1 MALESLRKDA
11 IMLLSFI
18 NTRLRDDE
26 IDLDSLCSQFD
37 VSKDEIVKKL
47 DSVGYTYNVELN
59 KFI

>member
-1 MALESLRKDA
+1 MALESLPKDS
-11 IMLLSFI
+11 IMLLSFV
-18 NTRLRDDE
+18 NTRLRDDG

>member
-1 MALESLRKDA
+1 MALESLPKDA
-11 IMLLSFI
+11 IMLLSFV
-18 NTRLRDDE
+18 NTRLRDDG
-26 IDLDSLCSQFD
+26 IDLDSLWSQFD

>member
-1 MALESLRKDA
+1 MALESLPKDA
-11 IMLLSFI
+11 IMLLSFV
-18 NTRLRDDE
+18 NTRLRDDG

>member
-1 MALESLRKDA
+1 MALESLPKDA

-37 VSKDEIVKKL
+37 VSKDEMDKKL

>member
-1 MALESLRKDA
+1 MALESLPKDA

>member
-1 MALESLRKDA
+1 MSLERLPKDA

-18 NTRLRDDE
+18 NTRLRDE
-26 IDLDSLCSQFD
+26 GINLESLCSQFD

>member
-1 MALESLRKDA
+1 MALESLPKDA
-11 IMLLSFI
+11 IMLLSFV
-18 NTRLRDDE
+18 NTRLRDDG

-47 DSVGYTYNVELN
+47 DSVGYTYNALLN

>member
-1 MALESLRKDA
+1 MALESLPKDA
-11 IMLLSFI
+11 IILLSFV
-18 NTRLRDDE
+18 NTRLRDDG